1 MNNNNLK
8 DLNSS
13 AKVPPSGNRG
23 LRINWGKGIVIAFA
37 LFIGFIMYFVLKVQS
52 DSKYDN
58 DLVVEE
64 YYKHDVHFQDEMVR
78 IQNAHDLKTKPVIS
92 VDAKGIT
99 IAFPTDFTP
108 KDIKG
113 TVALYRASNK
123 KFDFQVPLSFMDSAS
138 LFIPKDKLIGGVW
151 DINMEW
157 KYNGKS
163 YLTKEEIY
171 IK

>member
-1 MNNNNLK
+1 MKNNLK
-8 DLNSS
+8 DHNSS
-13 AKVPPSGNRG
+13 AKVPPSGGRG
-23 LRINWGKGIVIAFA
+23 LRNNWGTYIVLAFA
-37 LFIGFIMYFVLKVQS
+37 LFISFIMYFVLKVQS

-64 YYKHDVHFQDEMVR
+64 YYKHDVHFQDEMQRV
-78 IQNAHDLKTKPVIS
+78 QNAHDLKEKPS
-92 VDAKGIT
+92 VTVDESGVT
-99 IAFPTDFTP
+99 IAFPEGFTA

-123 KFDFQVPLSFMDSAS
+123 KFDFQVPLSFTDVAA
-138 LFIPKDKLIGGVW
+138 LFIPKEKLIGGEW
-151 DINMEW
+151 NINMEW

>member
-1 MNNNNLK
+1 MK
-8 DLNSS
+8 
-13 AKVPPSGNRG
+13 
-23 LRINWGKGIVIAFA
+23 INWGTYIVIAFA
-37 LFIGFIMYFVLKVQS
+37 LFISFIMYFVIKVQS

-64 YYKHDVHFQDEMVR
+64 YYKHDVHFQDEMAR
-78 IQNAHDLKTKPVIS
+78 IQNAHDLKVKPAIT
-92 VDAKGIT
+92 VDANGIT
-99 IAFPTDFTP
+99 IVFPADFVP

-123 KFDFQVPLSFMDSAS
+123 KFDFQVPLSFTDSAS
-138 LFIPKDKLIGGVW
+138 LFIPKDKLIGGEW

-157 KYNGKS
+157 KYKGKA

>member
-1 MNNNNLK
+1 MK
-8 DLNSS
+8 
-13 AKVPPSGNRG
+13 
-23 LRINWGKGIVIAFA
+23 INWGTYIVIAFA
-37 LFIGFIMYFVLKVQS
+37 LFISFILYFVVKVQT

-64 YYKHDVHFQDEMVR
+64 YYKHDVHFQDEMAR
-78 IQNAHDLKTKPVIS
+78 IQNAHDLKTKPVIT
-92 VDAKGIT
+92 VDANGIT
-99 IAFPTDFTP
+99 IDFPVDFTP

-123 KFDFQVPLSFMDSAS
+123 KFDFQVPLSFTDSAS
-138 LFIPKDKLIGGVW
+138 LFIPKDKLIAGEW
-151 DINMEW
+151 KINMEW
-157 KYNGKS
+157 KYKGKA